1 MYKKILLLVVALAVF
16 AGWTAPPSEAVM
28 YYYNIPD
35 VRWMPKE
42 QAASILK
49 AKDCEIILKFVDI
62 EAQDYSQVGKIM
74 KQVSEPGMHIFAE
87 KQKSITITLSVAANG
102 AFVPMVINMA
112 EAAAVDAVKKAG
124 YIPKVEYYSEQ
135 MQALQGRVQTSDPLP
150 YRNLAK
156 GGTVTLKVATP
167 AYAMPNLVGN
177 RVEGA
182 KQVIDQLNSVKK
194 LSLKSSFTKGK
205 TTTVPQDDQKIY
217 EQSPAPG
224 TILRV
229 GSEVSFTAYVYTP
242 PPPLPPRPTPMLL
255 MLDMTGKPEKD
266 AVSVLISTGVQ
277 VKINYASAPQQSKGR
292 VIAQSVKPG
301 VRTAGPIALTV
312 GR

>member
-1 MYKKILLLVVALAVF
+1 MFKKMLLLFVAVAVLVSLS
-16 AGWTAPPSEAVM
+16 ASLCEAVM
-28 YYYNIPD
+28 YSYTIPD
-35 VRWMPKE
+35 VRWKTKE
-42 QAASILK
+42 QAQAALTSK
-49 AKDCEIILKFVDI
+49 NVEIILKFVEV

-74 KQVSEPGMHIFAE
+74 KQVPAPDMYIFAE
-87 KQKSITITLSVAANG
+87 KQKSMTITLSIAANG
-102 AFVPMVINMA
+102 AFVPMVINLA

-135 MQALQGRVQTSDPLP
+135 MQALQGRVQTCDPLP

-167 AYAMPNLVGN
+167 AGAMPDLVGN

-182 KQVIDQLNSVKK
+182 KQVIDALNNIKK

-205 TTTVPQDDQKIY
+205 ATTVPQDDQKIY

-224 TILRV
+224 VILKV
-229 GSEVSFTAYVYTP
+229 GSQVSFTAYVYTP

-255 MLDMTGKPEKD
+255 MSDMTGKPEKD
-266 AVSVLISTGVQ
+266 AVSFLIGLGVQ
-277 VKINYASAPQQSKGR
+277 VKTNYASAPPQSKGR

-301 VRTAGPIALTV
+301 TKWAGPILLTV
-312 GR
+312 GQ